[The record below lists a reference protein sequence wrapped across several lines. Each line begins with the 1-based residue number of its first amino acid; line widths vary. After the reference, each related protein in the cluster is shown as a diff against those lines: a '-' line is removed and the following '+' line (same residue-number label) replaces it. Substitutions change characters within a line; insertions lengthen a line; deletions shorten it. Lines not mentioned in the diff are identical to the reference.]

1 MYTGCY
7 IFFFNKKDVGG
18 EQWRTEQGSVGSTE
32 QGPARALSI
41 VQ

>member
-7 IFFFNKKDVGG
+7 IFFFYKKDVGG
-18 EQWRTEQGSVGSTE
+18 EQWRTEQGSAE